1 MEFTK
6 EFLEN
11 VVLAQPSTFVFVILI
26 VIIYDLDFKMS
37 LRLFFHKRQIE
48 D

>member
-1 MEFTK
+1 MG
-6 EFLEN
+6 FLEN
-11 VVLAQPSTFVFVILI
+11 AVLAQEQPSTFVFVILI

-48 D
+48 E